1 MKKLIENY
9 FDRLWPINRSL
20 TGEGN
25 RETLRILSEL
35 VDIKVNSVPSGTPC
49 LDWTVPP
56 EWNLREAWIK
66 DSTGNTIIDFK
77 NNNLHVMGYS
87 TPVSGKLK
95 GRELLEH
102 IYALPE
108 QPDWIPYVTSYYQ
121 PKWGF
126 CMPYKQKL
134 QINPDADYEVLID
147 STLDEMGEMVVGEAL
162 IKGEQTAEILFSTY
176 ICHPSMANNELSGP
190 LVAAMLYHEL
200 AKWGSTKYTYR
211 FAFVPETIGSIY
223 MLYQHGEHWKKNLL
237 AGYVLTCIGDSGS
250 FTYKRSRLGNSLA
263 DRVAEVIL
271 RHSGKPH
278 QLINFFPLGSD
289 ERQYCSPGFN
299 LPVGSLMRTM
309 YGQYAQYHTSA
320 DNKDFISF
328 AAMEEAVLLLLDMI
342 KAIEHNRTY
351 INTLPYGEPQLGKR
365 GLYPTADISKNKEGF
380 VKTMMW
386 LLNYADGAH
395 DLLDIS
401 TKSNIAINEFYP
413 VVKALMEK
421 GVIISSD
428 AP

>member
-1 MKKLIENY
+1 
-9 FDRLWPINRSL
+9 
-20 TGEGN
+20 
-25 RETLRILSEL
+25 
-35 VDIKVNSVPSGTPC
+35 
-49 LDWTVPP
+49 
-56 EWNLREAWIK
+56 
-66 DSTGNTIIDFK
+66 
-77 NNNLHVMGYS
+77 
-87 TPVSGKLK
+87 
-95 GRELLEH
+95 
-102 IYALPE
+102 
-108 QPDWIPYVTSYYQ
+108 
-121 PKWGF
+121 
-126 CMPYKQKL
+126 
-134 QINPDADYEVLID
+134 
-147 STLDEMGEMVVGEAL
+147 
-162 IKGEQTAEILFSTY
+162 
-176 ICHPSMANNELSGP
+176 
-190 LVAAMLYHEL
+190 MLYHEL